1 MLKKIEKQDKFEYLS
16 RVKHHKPARP
26 TLLSTDIMQEQS
38 MSSELDVDRNAVRTT
53 QVNENLSF
61 GGDSNTDNSVH
72 EEEENWVYMKK
83 QGKLEDLHR
92 DRRKKKEELE

>member
-1 MLKKIEKQDKFEYLS
+1 
-16 RVKHHKPARP
+16 
-26 TLLSTDIMQEQS
+26 
-38 MSSELDVDRNAVRTT
+38 MSSELDVERNAVRSG
-53 QVNENLSF
+53 QVDENVSF
-61 GGDSNTDNSVH
+61 GGDSNTDNSAH